1 MKILLIIFTSDNGP
15 WFSFGNHAGS
25 TGGLREA
32 KKLPR
37 LREDNVFLCIMCWK
51 GVIPRGTVY
60 NQLASNDYMICV
72 EIREKRYD
80 VKDQYPEVVRLLQS
94 IAEEA
99 RLDLGDDLT
108 GQIGLNRQGSRLHK
122 IIIYEKY
129 Y

>member
-1 MKILLIIFTSDNGP
+1 
-15 WFSFGNHAGS
+15 
-25 TGGLREA
+25 
-32 KKLPR
+32 
-37 LREDNVFLCIMCWK
+37 
-51 GVIPRGTVY
+51 
-60 NQLASNDYMICV
+60 MICV